1 MNAKVEIRDSESGK
15 VLQEMGVITYDSTAR
30 AIQNCERWYR
40 GEISSY
46 AEKGHQPEIVL
57 IDIPSPAAEL
67 GKRGGSVTSDAK
79 AAASRANGRKG
90 GRPKKS
96 A

>member
-15 VLQEMGVITYDSTAR
+15 VLQEMGTVTYDNAGK

-40 GEISSY
+40 DEIDSY
-46 AEKGHQPEIVL
+46 AEQGYQPEIVL

-79 AAASRANGRKG
+79 SAAARANGRKG

-96 A
+96 